1 MLDIRTMIFY
11 LRIMIF
17 YPKSNP
23 IYKTNS
29 KPKKTQSKQKTPILT
44 HSTGRHR
51 PILIWYTSHKVM
63 PKLMSTRFWSDPT
76 STFETGGPRDPAAKL
91 LPRAR
96 PHGQSQ
102 EPTETPNDPLPA
114 CRPSGPEPASHS
126 APVAPPPPS
135 PPAPA
140 SGTQLAATPPAAR
153 CEVNSSW
160 DGALAFRVCVV
171 RVQGLGFCVL
181 GPSAS
186 FSTCPGQSGANSFSK
201 IAWGIGNRILV
212 RLSCLS

>member
-1 MLDIRTMIFY
+1 
-11 LRIMIF
+11 
-17 YPKSNP
+17 
-23 IYKTNS
+23 
-29 KPKKTQSKQKTPILT
+29 
-44 HSTGRHR
+44 
-51 PILIWYTSHKVM
+51 M

-76 STFETGGPRDPAAKL
+76 CTFETGGPRDPAAKL

-114 CRPSGPEPASHS
+114 CRPSGPEPVSHS
-126 APVAPPPPS
+126 APRQSRLRLRRRLLRRAGPS
-135 PPAPA
+135 SPLLPY
-140 SGTQLAATPPAAR
+140 

-186 FSTCPGQSGANSFSK
+186 FSTCPGQSGANSLSK

-212 RLSCLS
+212 RLSCLSSE